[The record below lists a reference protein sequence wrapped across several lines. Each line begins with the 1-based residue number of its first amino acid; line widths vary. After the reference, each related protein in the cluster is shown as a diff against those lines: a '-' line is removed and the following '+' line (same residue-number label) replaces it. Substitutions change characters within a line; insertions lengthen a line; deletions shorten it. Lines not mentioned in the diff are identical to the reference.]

1 MPDEPKFGRLPA
13 AQRRSGLSRGALYNI
28 AAQNPGLFLK
38 LAKPRLSIFKNST
51 PCWPTCRRP
60 KSKPASPLSV
70 TATPSKTP
78 NAGHVGRR
86 SHFKG

>member
-38 LAKPRLSIFKNST
+38 AGQATIVDLQKLDTVLANLPPAKIKTGLASQRNSDT
-51 PCWPTCRRP
+51 
-60 KSKPASPLSV
+60 
-70 TATPSKTP
+70 
-78 NAGHVGRR
+78 
-86 SHFKG
+86 